1 MSNAANAKIEATINQ
16 IKNVVD
22 VSTIIG
28 QPIVVGEVTILPVSK
43 VTYGFASGGSD
54 LPNKTNKE
62 LFAGGGGAG
71 VTMQPLAFLIVSE
84 GGVRILEIS
93 SKYNNG
99 LDRALTMAPDLIDKV
114 KETIGALKSGDD
126 KKEDTAEAATEQI
139 AE

>member
-22 VSTIIG
+22 VRTIIG

-114 KETIGALKSGDD
+114 KETLGALKSGDD
-126 KKEDTAEAATEQI
+126 KKEETTEAVAENS

>member
-28 QPIVVGEVTILPVSK
+28 QPIVVGDVTILPVSK

-114 KETIGALKSGDD
+114 KETLGALKSGDD
-126 KKEDTAEAATEQI
+126 KKEETTEAVAENS

>member
-126 KKEDTAEAATEQI
+126 KKEEEKEEI

>member
-54 LPNKTNKE
+54 LPNKTNKD

-71 VTMQPLAFLIVSE
+71 VTMQPRAFLIVSE

-126 KKEDTAEAATEQI
+126 KKEEEKEEI